1 MKKATKTIL
10 LLLIVLLVAGLGAGI
25 FLVQKQA
32 ENEVIEGAGSS
43 ENAVKTITSLTRD
56 GAEYPLKRRTDT
68 VLIMGTDRTE
78 DKSTNSDFEAYYNYD
93 LADFIALLVFDHDA
107 KTVTPLQVNRD
118 TMCAVPWLGVN
129 GIVGGHRTEQ
139 ICFAHTYGTG
149 KNDSCENVRN
159 AVSELLYGV
168 PVDNYMAFTMDAV
181 PIINDL
187 VGGVRLTL
195 EDDVPAL
202 GEDYVKGANITLR
215 GKDALR
221 FVRTR
226 DTLLLDSN
234 LIRQKHQRLYLEGFT
249 VAAREAVKDNEDLAV
264 DAFKAIDRFMCT
276 DLTVNDISAI
286 VDQLCEYTVL
296 PVISP
301 DGEVKKGEKFA
312 EFYVDEDSLW
322 SCVKSTFCR
331 S

>member
-1 MKKATKTIL
+1 MI
-10 LLLIVLLVAGLGAGI
+10 LLIVLLAAGLGAGI
-25 FLVQKQA
+25 FFVQKQA
-32 ENEVIEGAGSS
+32 NSEVIEGAGSS
-43 ENAVKTITSLTRD
+43 ENAVKAITSLTHA
-56 GAEYPLKRRTDT
+56 GSEYPLKKRTDA

-78 DKSTNSDFEAYYNYD
+78 NKSTNSEIEAYYNYD

-118 TMCAVPWLGVN
+118 TMCAVPWLAVN
-129 GIVGGHRTEQ
+129 GIVGGRRTEQ
-139 ICFAHTYGTG
+139 ICYAHTYGTG

-159 AVSELLYGV
+159 AVSDLLYGV

-187 VGGVRLTL
+187 VGGVRVTL
-195 EDDVPAL
+195 EDDIPAL
-202 GEDYVKGANITLR
+202 GEEYVKGANITLR

-234 LIRQKHQRLYLEGFT
+234 LTRQNHQRLYLAGFT
-249 VAAREAVKDNEDLAV
+249 EAAREAVKENEDLAV
-264 DAFKAIDRFMCT
+264 DTFKAIDRFLCT
-276 DLTVNDISAI
+276 DMTVNDISQV

-296 PVISP
+296 PVVSP
-301 DGEVKKGEKFA
+301 DGELVMGEKYA
-312 EFYVDEDSLW
+312 EFYVDADSLW
-322 SCVKSTFCR
+322 DCVKSTFCR

>member
-1 MKKATKTIL
+1 MI
-10 LLLIVLLVAGLGAGI
+10 LLIVLLAAGLGAGI
-25 FLVQKQA
+25 FFVQKQA
-32 ENEVIEGAGSS
+32 NSEVIEGAGSS
-43 ENAVKTITSLTRD
+43 ENAVKAITSLTYA
-56 GAEYPLKRRTDT
+56 GSEYPLKKRTDA

-78 DKSTNSDFEAYYNYD
+78 NKSTNSEIEAYYNYD

-118 TMCAVPWLGVN
+118 TMCAVPWLAVN

-139 ICFAHTYGTG
+139 ICYAHTYGTG

-159 AVSELLYGV
+159 AVSDLLYGV

-187 VGGVRLTL
+187 VGGVRVTL
-195 EDDVPAL
+195 EDDIPAL
-202 GEDYVKGANITLR
+202 GEEYVKGANITLR

-234 LIRQKHQRLYLEGFT
+234 LTRQNHQRIYLAGFT
-249 VAAREAVKDNEDLAV
+249 EAAREAVKENEDLAV
-264 DAFKAIDRFMCT
+264 DTFKAIDRFLCT
-276 DLTVNDISAI
+276 DMTVNDISQV

-296 PVISP
+296 PVVSP
-301 DGEVKKGEKFA
+301 DGELVMGEKYA
-312 EFYVDEDSLW
+312 EFYVDEESLW
-322 SCVKSTFCR
+322 DCVKSTFCKA
-331 S
+331 

>member
-1 MKKATKTIL
+1 MKKATKTVLI
-10 LLLIVLLVAGLGAGI
+10 LLIVLLAAGLGAGI
-25 FLVQKQA
+25 FFVQQQA
-32 ENEVIEGAGSS
+32 NSEVIEGAGSS
-43 ENAVKTITSLTRD
+43 ENAVKAIISLSRE
-56 GAEYPLKRRTDT
+56 GNEYPLKKRTDI
-68 VLIMGTDRTE
+68 VLVLGTDRTE
-78 DKSTNSDFEAYYNYD
+78 DKTTNSDIEAYYNYD

-118 TMCAVPWLGVN
+118 TMCAVPWLAVN

-139 ICFAHTYGTG
+139 ICYAHTYGTG

-159 AVSELLYGV
+159 AVSDLLYGV
-168 PVDNYMAFTMDAV
+168 PVDNYIAFTMDAV

-187 VGGVRLTL
+187 VGGVRVTL

-202 GEDYVKGANITLR
+202 GEEYVKGANITLH

-234 LIRQKHQRLYLEGFT
+234 LTRQNHQRLYLAGFT
-249 VAAREAVKDNEDLAV
+249 EAAREAVKANEDLAV
-264 DAFKAIDRFMCT
+264 DAFQAIDRFLCT
-276 DLTVNDISAI
+276 DMTVNDISQA
-286 VDQLCEYTVL
+286 VDRLCEYTVL
-296 PVISP
+296 PVVSP
-301 DGEVKKGEKFA
+301 EGELVMGEKYA
-312 EFYVDEDSLW
+312 EFYVDDDSLW
-322 SCVKSTFCR
+322 DCVKSTFCR

>member
-1 MKKATKTIL
+1 M
-10 LLLIVLLVAGLGAGI
+10 LIVLLAAGLGAGI
-25 FLVQKQA
+25 FFVQKQA
-32 ENEVIEGAGSS
+32 DSEVIEGAGSS
-43 ENAVKTITSLTRD
+43 ENAVKAITSLTHA
-56 GAEYPLKRRTDT
+56 GSEYPLKKRTDAIL
-68 VLIMGTDRTE
+68 VIGTDRTE
-78 DKSTNSDFEAYYNYD
+78 DKSTNSEIEAYYNYD
-93 LADFIALLVFDHDA
+93 LADFITLLVFDHDA
-107 KTVTPLQVNRD
+107 KTVTPFQLNRD
-118 TMCAVPWLGVN
+118 TMCAVPWLAVN

-139 ICFAHTYGTG
+139 LCYAHTYGSG

-168 PVDNYMAFTMDAV
+168 PVDNYIAFTMDAV

-187 VGGVRLTL
+187 VGGVRVTL

-202 GEDYVKGANITLR
+202 GEEYVKGANITLH

-234 LIRQKHQRLYLEGFT
+234 LTRQKHQRLYLAGFT
-249 VAAREAVKDNEDLAV
+249 EAAREAVKENENLAV
-264 DAFKAIDRFMCT
+264 DTFQAIDRYLCT
-276 DLTVNDISAI
+276 DLTVNDISQI
-286 VDQLCEYTVL
+286 VDHLCEYTVF

-301 DGEVKKGEKFA
+301 DGELVMGEKYA
-312 EFYVDEDSLW
+312 EFHVDDASLW
-322 SCVKSTFCR
+322 SCVKSTFCK